1 MCVKDEHESV
11 GVERFH
17 RLDRWARPERRLRGA
32 SGGAI
37 FFGAWRH
44 HRWPWHLW
52 RQAEPALFFFY
63 IHRQTDTHTV
73 ENKRPPPERDE
84 RNETAEWQLA
94 VAGRKREAVSATFF
108 LSAHREA
115 GARQCIVVDGH
126 EDPHGAPAARRPA
139 ARAGV
144 VVFADAG
151 AGPATVAAASAA
163 AAAAAGARRRN
174 GPVT

>member
-1 MCVKDEHESV
+1 MSMKALAWNVSIGWTGGRVRNGVCAEHRAAPFFSAL
-11 GVERFH
+11 GATT
-17 RLDRWARPERRLRGA
+17 DGRGIC
-32 SGGAI
+32 GAK
-37 FFGAWRH
+37 RSQ
-44 HRWPWHLW
+44 R
-52 RQAEPALFFFY
+52 FFFSTY
-63 IHRQTDTHTV
+63 TDRQTDTHTV